1 MKNLA
6 ILRGINVGGHRK
18 ILMADLRSLF
28 QILGFTDVTT
38 YIQSGNVIFEG
49 IPGENPRTTAAR
61 IESAINKKYG
71 YDVPVIVFPGAELTA
86 AIAANPFVKNEH
98 EDISVLHLTFLSDL
112 PSRNRVDKINPADF
126 LPDEFEIEGRCV
138 FLRLGG
144 EGKYHKTKL
153 SNQFF
158 EKNLEVK
165 ATTRNWKTVLKL
177 GEMI

>member
-86 AIAANPFVKNEH
+86 AIVQCF
-98 EDISVLHLTFLSDL
+98 D
-112 PSRNRVDKINPADF
+112 
-126 LPDEFEIEGRCV
+126 
-138 FLRLGG
+138 
-144 EGKYHKTKL
+144 
-153 SNQFF
+153 QQ
-158 EKNLEVK
+158 
-165 ATTRNWKTVLKL
+165 
-177 GEMI
+177 